1 MRFAAALRRSAA
13 RGAAAAATLTGVATL
28 ALAALG
34 GSVASA
40 QSVSIG
46 GQVDDEMQ
54 LLVGQP
60 TGSSFATF
68 PRQRGD
74 QVYTT
79 MLSATVTFTTS
90 NTPVTLSVAD
100 PGTEPVAQQGHL
112 VTASGKTLPLPLQ
125 VSGTTDTLM
134 SLDQPVAP
142 VLATWA
148 DQVSS
153 ASVPLELSQEIDGT
167 KGLTKG
173 PYGEE
178 VMVTLTSAAP

>member
-1 MRFAAALRRSAA
+1 MRFAAALERSAA
-13 RGAAAAATLTGVATL
+13 RGAAAAATLAGVATL
-28 ALAALG
+28 ALAAFG

-46 GQVDDEMQ
+46 GNVDDEMQ
-54 LLVGQP
+54 LLVDPP
-60 TGSSFATF
+60 TGTSFATF
-68 PRQRGD
+68 PHQAGD
-74 QVYTT
+74 HVYTA

-100 PGTEPVAQQGHL
+100 PDTEPVAQQGHL
-112 VTASGKTLPLPLQ
+112 VTASGKVLPLPLQ
-125 VSGTTDTLM
+125 VSGTAGKLM
-134 SLDQPVAP
+134 SLAAPVAP
-142 VLATWA
+142 VLETWT

-153 ASVPLELSQEIDGT
+153 ASVPLELSQEVDGT
-167 KGLTKG
+167 SKLAAG